1 MTRLDHDA
9 NIRPW
14 VLAAESVGAV
24 VRWVEFDPATG
35 ELPVENVAAVLTAAD
50 PAGRGDRRPRT

>member
-14 VLAAESVGAV
+14 VLAAETVGAT
-24 VRWVEFDPATG
+24 VRWAGFDRATG
-35 ELPVENVAAVLTAAD
+35 ELDPPEVAGLCRSA
-50 PAGRGDRRPRT
+50 PGWSP